1 MINKIF
7 TEYRISDIGQ
17 VIGGGTPSTSVDEYW
32 NGNIPWISPK
42 DLTNY
47 NCVYIS
53 CGENFISEKG
63 LNKSGTKLLPENTVL
78 FSSRAPIG
86 YVAIASNPIC
96 TNQGFKSIICD
107 PDRIDYLYLY
117 YYLKANLEYIKL
129 FANGATFPELSGKAM
144 KKIKIN
150 IFKDVRYQ
158 RKIAD
163 TIFRYDNLIDNNN
176 KRIKILEQMAEDLYK
191 EWFVRFRF
199 PGYENAEFEN
209 GIPKGWNYKPL
220 KDILNFDR
228 GISYSTKEIDC
239 DDGLN
244 LVNLKNIEGYGGYR
258 RDGLKHY
265 NGKYKEAQVVV
276 KGDLIMGVTDM
287 TQDRRTVGAVALIPK
302 LQGINVI
309 SADLVKI
316 NTDISKVFLFS
327 LCKFG
332 FYSKYFSQFANGAN
346 VLHLKPNT
354 LLNKK
359 ILLPTKNLID
369 SYDKIVSKYVDLID
383 ELNQTNDNLIKQR
396 DLLLPRLMSGKLE
409 VE

>member
-1 MINKIF
+1 MEELKLGSLCDITSSKRIFASDYVSSGIPFYRSKEIIEKSKNIN
-7 TEYRISDIGQ
+7 ISETLFITVEKYSEIKNKFGVPQEGDLLL
-17 VIGGGTPSTSVDEYW
+17 TSVGTLGIPYVVKKDDCFYFKD
-32 NGNIPWISPK
+32 GN
-42 DLTNY
+42 LTWMK
-47 NCVYIS
+47 
-53 CGENFISEKG
+53 NFSD
-63 LNKSGTKLLPENTVL
+63 KL
-78 FSSRAPIG
+78 SS
-86 YVAIASNPIC
+86 
-96 TNQGFKSIICD
+96 K
-107 PDRIDYLYLY
+107 YLY
-117 YYLKANLEYIKL
+117 YWLISDFGKNSLLSRAIGSSQGAITIDILKKYKIICPKL
-129 FANGATFPELSGKAM
+129 SIQNKVVKILS
-144 KKIKIN
+144 
-150 IFKDVRYQ
+150 
-158 RKIAD
+158 
-163 TIFRYDNLIDNNN
+163 TYDNLIENNN
-176 KRIKILEQMAEDLYK
+176 KRIKLLEQMAENLYK

-209 GIPKGWNYKPL
+209 GIPKGWNYKL
-220 KDILNFDR
+220 LRDILNFDR

-287 TQDRRTVGAVALIPK
+287 TQDRRTVGAVALIPN

-316 NTDISKVFLFS
+316 NTDISKVFLYS

-369 SYDKIVSKYVDLID
+369 SYDKIVSKYIDLID